1 MDLSLS
7 SITLLKFVASYDGK
21 KEVNADGK
29 EVDSPRRLNN
39 EESAQRRFFLRE
51 VARVEE
57 ETKPALQAIVD
68 GYNKFLE
75 EKKTGYKTDNPRA
88 EKETDEEWN
97 KRILSL
103 LENDQE
109 VKDRFELVKVES
121 LALNKKIFSLNLTQK
136 TVDFL
141 KKYFQIFGDEVGFLP
156 GDDEAVQELN
166 QAFGL

>member
-7 SITLLKFVASYDGK
+7 SITLLKFVVSYDGK

-29 EVDSPRRLNN
+29 EVDSPRRLNG
-39 EESAQRRFFLRE
+39 EESAQRRFFFRE

-75 EKKTGYKTDNPRA
+75 EKKTGYKADNPRA
-88 EKETDEEWN
+88 EDETDAAWD

-103 LENDQE
+103 LEKDQDI
-109 VKDRFELVKVES
+109 KARFELVKVES
-121 LALNKKIFSLNLTQK
+121 SALNKKIFTLNLTQK

-141 KKYFQIFGDEVGFLP
+141 KKYFKLFGDEVGFLP

-166 QAFGL
+166 QTFGL